1 METTPQKVL
10 FNYLR
15 NIIFEDEAE
24 PVELSE
30 LPEEWKELGEAI
42 RLLQERLKNSR
53 SEVSQLRELFQRIA
67 DDMSRYMIVF
77 LSEEGEVLYQNRA
90 LMKARKRNSPLIRKL
105 KERIQAEVKERGG
118 ILDKWETEIISQDP
132 QSGLSL
138 RWDFLVDVNAVRWD
152 ERPATIYMIE
162 DITKQRHKEQER
174 EGQALYDNLTGLHNR
189 RYIMDVLE
197 SWVEEN
203 WQFCLTFVN
212 LDNLKYAN
220 NAFGYS
226 EGDRYIKQAAGL
238 LAEIDGDKEIGR
250 VSGDEFLLLVK
261 NCRAKV
267 LEHKLEE
274 KRYHLLHRGMVQSAD
289 YRKSFSY
296 GIIDSDHFE
305 SRNKSMMLREADAL
319 VHQYRINNKPK
330 IKEKENE

>member
-42 RLLQERLKNSR
+42 RLLQERLEKSR
-53 SEVSQLRELFQRIA
+53 GEVSQLRELFQRVA
-67 DDMSRYMIVF
+67 DGMSRYMIAF
-77 LSEEGEVLYQNRA
+77 LSQEGEELYQNRA
-90 LMKARKRNSPLIRKL
+90 LIKARKLNSPLIRKL
-105 KERIQAEVKERGG
+105 KERIQAELKENGG
-118 ILDKWETEIISQDP
+118 VLDKWETEIVSQDP
-132 QSGLSL
+132 ESGLPV
-138 RWDFLVDVNAVRWD
+138 RWNFLIDVNPVPWD
-152 ERPATIYMIE
+152 EHPATVYMIE
-162 DITKQRHKEQER
+162 DITKQRRKEQER
-174 EGQALYDNLTGLHNR
+174 EGQDLYDSLTGLHNR

-197 SWVEEN
+197 NWAKED

-220 NAFGYS
+220 NAFGYP

-238 LAEIDGDKEIGR
+238 LAEIEGDKELGR

-261 NCRAKV
+261 NCREKV

-296 GIIDSDHFE
+296 GIIDSDKFE
-305 SRNKSMMLREADAL
+305 SRNKSKMLREADAR
-319 VHQYRINNKPK
+319 VQQYRMSNKPK
-330 IKEKENE
+330 IKDKENE